1 MKLQVF
7 LYSEYGYAQTVADAL
22 SEKFNCKCDQ
32 IPPAYQCNEEKL
44 IFIVY
49 EKYGKKINRKVED
62 YLKDLDVKK
71 ALNVAFI
78 EISNTGNE
86 ALEEVSGIMKNNG
99 VNVSGT
105 LGLPIK
111 HGIFKAGKLT
121 EEELKQALDFAD
133 EQGKANFE
141 FLRRQEG

>member
-7 LYSEYGYAQTVADAL
+7 LYNKFGYAQRVADAL
-22 SEKFNCKCDQ
+22 AEKFTCKCDQ

-49 EKYGKKINRKVED
+49 EKYGALDKKLVAYMKEMDKKKV
-62 YLKDLDVKK
+62 
-71 ALNVAFI
+71 LNIAYI

-86 ALEEVSGIMKNNG
+86 GLEEMSNLVKANG
-99 VNVSGT
+99 VNISGT
-105 LGLPIK
+105 YGIAIKRGLFSK
-111 HGIFKAGKLT
+111 GQLT
-121 EEELKQALDFAD
+121 DEQMHEVLKFAD

-141 FLRRQEG
+141 FLRKQG

>member
-7 LYSEYGYAQTVADAL
+7 LYSKFGYAQRIADEL

-49 EKYGKKINRKVED
+49 EKYGALDKKLVAYMKEMDAKKVQ
-62 YLKDLDVKK
+62 
-71 ALNVAFI
+71 NIAFI
-78 EISNTGNE
+78 EISNSGNE
-86 ALEEVSGIMKNNG
+86 ALEEMSSIVKANG
-99 VNVSGT
+99 VNISGT
-105 LGLPIK
+105 YGIVIK
-111 HGIFKAGKLT
+111 HGLFAKGKLT
-121 EEELKQALDFAD
+121 EDMVQDALKFGD

-141 FLRRQEG
+141 FLRKQG

>member
-7 LYSEYGYAQTVADAL
+7 LYNKFGYAQRIADAL
-22 SEKFNCKCDQ
+22 AEKFTCKCDQ

-49 EKYGKKINRKVED
+49 EKYGSLDKKLVAYMKEMDKKKVQNIA
-62 YLKDLDVKK
+62 Y
-71 ALNVAFI
+71 I

-86 ALEEVSGIMKNNG
+86 ALEEMCNLVKANG
-99 VNVSGT
+99 VNISGT
-105 LGLPIK
+105 YGVTIK
-111 HGIFKAGKLT
+111 RSLFSKGQLT
-121 EEELKQALDFAD
+121 EEQMHEVLKFAD

-141 FLRRQEG
+141 FLRKQG

>member
-7 LYSEYGYAQTVADAL
+7 LYNKFGYAQRIADAL
-22 SEKFNCKCDQ
+22 AEKFTCKCDQ

-49 EKYGKKINRKVED
+49 EKYGSLDKKLVAYMKETDKKKVQNIA
-62 YLKDLDVKK
+62 Y
-71 ALNVAFI
+71 I

-86 ALEEVSGIMKNNG
+86 ALEEMCNLVKANG
-99 VNVSGT
+99 VNISGT
-105 LGLPIK
+105 YGVTIK
-111 HGIFKAGKLT
+111 RSLFSKGQLT
-121 EEELKQALDFAD
+121 EEQMHEVLKFAD

-141 FLRRQEG
+141 CLRKQG

>member
-1 MKLQVF
+1 MKVQVF
-7 LYSEYGYAQTVADAL
+7 LYSKFGFAQRIADEL

-49 EKYGKKINRKVED
+49 EKYGALDKKLVAYMKEMDKKKVQ
-62 YLKDLDVKK
+62 
-71 ALNVAFI
+71 NIAFI

-86 ALEEVSGIMKNNG
+86 ALEEMCSIVKANG
-99 VNVSGT
+99 VNISGT
-105 LGLPIK
+105 HGVAIK
-111 HGIFKAGKLT
+111 HGLFAKGKLT
-121 EEELKQALDFAD
+121 DEQLHEAMKFGD

-141 FLRRQEG
+141 FLRKQG

>member
-7 LYSEYGYAQTVADAL
+7 LYNKFGYAQRVADAL
-22 SEKFNCKCDQ
+22 AEKFTCKCDQ

-49 EKYGKKINRKVED
+49 EKYGSLDKKLVAYMKEMDKKKVQNIA
-62 YLKDLDVKK
+62 Y
-71 ALNVAFI
+71 I

-86 ALEEVSGIMKNNG
+86 ALEEMCNLVKANG
-99 VNVSGT
+99 VNISGT
-105 LGLPIK
+105 YGVTIK
-111 HGIFKAGKLT
+111 RSLFSKGQLT
-121 EEELKQALDFAD
+121 EEQMHEVLKFAD

-141 FLRRQEG
+141 FLRKQG